1 MSLLKIL
8 YLITFKISLFSNITY
23 SQNIDIVV
31 ATVDKEKIYLEEVMR
46 LVEQLP
52 KEFKDKPLET
62 YFSDII
68 NDIIDTKL
76 AAKIAKSENLM
87 LEPKI
92 ANNMEIASN
101 RVLAEAWI
109 SKKIK
114 EKITEKE
121 IKSAYDTFIA
131 DKKSR
136 EEISVKHILVKEE
149 KEAINIIN
157 ELENGADF
165 SDLAKEKSIGPSG
178 PSGGDLGYFT
188 KGEMVPAFENAA
200 FSLEIGTFTSKPVQ
214 TQFGWHVII
223 LQDKRFAK
231 PPKFAEVEIQI
242 RQNLINQNLALIF
255 EKLRSKAKINVKNF
269 SEIREEAKN
278 ASKNK

>member
-8 YLITFKISLFSNITY
+8 YLITFKISLFSNIAY

-109 SKKIK
+109 SKKIR

-165 SDLAKEKSIGPSG
+165 SDLAREKSIGPSG

>member
-8 YLITFKISLFSNITY
+8 YLITFKISLFSNIAY

-121 IKSAYDTFIA
+121 IKSAYETFIA

>member
-8 YLITFKISLFSNITY
+8 YLITFKISLFSNIAY

-121 IKSAYDTFIA
+121 IKSAYETFIA

-165 SDLAKEKSIGPSG
+165 SDLAREKSIGPSG

>member
-8 YLITFKISLFSNITY
+8 YLIIFKISLFSNIAY

>member
-1 MSLLKIL
+1 M
-8 YLITFKISLFSNITY
+8 
-23 SQNIDIVV
+23 
-31 ATVDKEKIYLEEVMR
+31 
-46 LVEQLP
+46 
-52 KEFKDKPLET
+52 
-62 YFSDII
+62 
-68 NDIIDTKL
+68 
-76 AAKIAKSENLM
+76 
-87 LEPKI
+87 
-92 ANNMEIASN
+92 
-101 RVLAEAWI
+101 
-109 SKKIK
+109 
-114 EKITEKE
+114 
-121 IKSAYDTFIA
+121 
-131 DKKSR
+131 
-136 EEISVKHILVKEE
+136 KHILVKEE

-223 LQDKRFAK
+223 LKDNRFAK

>member
-8 YLITFKISLFSNITY
+8 YLITFKITLFSNLAY

-52 KEFKDKPLET
+52 QEFKDKPLET

-149 KEAINIIN
+149 KEAINIID

-165 SDLAKEKSIGPSG
+165 SDLAREKSIGPSG

-188 KGEMVPAFENAA
+188 KGDMVPAFDTAA
-200 FSLEIGTFTSKPVQ
+200 FSLEIGTFTSEPVQ

-223 LQDKRFAK
+223 LQDKRFAT

-278 ASKNK
+278 ASENK

>member
-1 MSLLKIL
+1 MKIFL
-8 YLITFKISLFSNITY
+8 VEVYLITFKISLFSNIAY

-255 EKLRSKAKINVKNF
+255 YSQCFNE
-269 SEIREEAKN
+269 
-278 ASKNK
+278 

>member
-8 YLITFKISLFSNITY
+8 YLITFKISLFSNIAY

-165 SDLAKEKSIGPSG
+165 SDLAREKSIGPSG

>member
-8 YLITFKISLFSNITY
+8 YLIIFKISLFSNIAY

-255 EKLRSKAKINVKNF
+255 EKLRSKANINVKNF

>member
-8 YLITFKISLFSNITY
+8 YLITFKISLFSNIAY
-23 SQNIDIVV
+23 SQNIDIIV

>member
-8 YLITFKISLFSNITY
+8 YLITFKISLFSNIVY